1 MRPVKGLGLLVA
13 LTIALSTVAVQPGTA
28 AADTTAQTAI
38 KNLAWANRYLGPCD
52 MTTLGDWSFKAADG
66 YTSCANKSQWCGI
79 FASWVWNRSGHVNMA
94 QLPGHSP
101 SDFERYGN
109 VSPAP
114 GHKPAVGDV
123 VIFTNS
129 KRSDQTKNL
138 SHIAIVYSVDSSA
151 LIGTIAGNEGPGYGT
166 VQRRYFD
173 YTTGTSTNPA
183 DALWAYEYVKPR
195 AH

>member
-1 MRPVKGLGLLVA
+1 MRPVKGLGLLAA
-13 LTIALSTVAVQPGTA
+13 LTIALGMVAVQPSTA

-79 FASWVWNRSGHVNMA
+79 FASWVWSRSGHVYTSG
-94 QLPGHSP
+94 LGHTP
-101 SDFERYGN
+101 DDFHRYGN
-109 VSPAP
+109 WQLAN
-114 GHKPAVGDV
+114 GQKPAVGDV
-123 VIFTNS
+123 VIFS
-129 KRSDQTKNL
+129 SSPRGISQPMR

-151 LIGTIAGNEGPGYGT
+151 LVGTIAGNEGPGYGT

-173 YTTGTSTNPA
+173 YTTLSSTNPA
-183 DALWAYEYVKPR
+183 DAYWAYEYVKPR
-195 AH
+195 TH